1 MEPRDEAADD
11 HHLGGSQLPA
21 EAHAAAGQQDEEG
34 AAAQGPIPGRHK
46 QQGSSSSPSRTTL
59 APAVTPLPAVAL
71 HQHPHQQGA
80 PQAAQGEDGDSEGVE
95 EGQGAGGQPVPV
107 PPGPR
112 GVVESLYVLQGRDTH
127 RHQMGWQKGED
138 KGRQDLQR
146 QCHGFI
152 GIKRDAGQNMFGH
165 DWDVLV
171 SKSQHLRGLR
181 MT

>member
-95 EGQGAGGQPVPV
+95 EGQGAEGQPVPV

-146 QCHGFI
+146 QCHALKETQGRTCL
-152 GIKRDAGQNMFGH
+152 G
-165 DWDVLV
+165 
-171 SKSQHLRGLR
+171 
-181 MT
+181 MTGMCWSASLST